1 MNIVGNVLAVSVG
14 RPKQVT
20 RGGRPAET
28 AIWKNNIE
36 GRIRASGVNLEGDEQ
51 SDRQGHGG
59 FDKAIY
65 AYGEHDRLWWESELG
80 RPIPR
85 GGFGEN
91 LTIEGTDIT
100 NAVVGERW
108 RIGSVLVEVS
118 EPRVPCWKLNLVIG
132 EDRFIQR
139 FNAAGR
145 PGTYLRIIE
154 AGVLGPGD
162 QVAVVSRPSHGVTIG
177 AVSEIYQKRAGAER
191 LLAVDELSEAWKAWA
206 RRTIARRG
214 TDTP

>member
-1 MNIVGNVLAVSVG
+1 MNVVGKVLAVSVG
-14 RPKQVT
+14 RPQQVT
-20 RGGRPAET
+20 RSGRPAET
-28 AIWKNNIE
+28 AIWKNNID
-36 GRIRASGVNLEGDEQ
+36 GQVRASGVNLEGDEQ

-65 AYGEHDRLWWESELG
+65 AYSEDDRLWWEHELG
-80 RPIPR
+80 RPILR

-91 LTIEGTDIT
+91 LTIEGIDVT

-118 EPRVPCWKLNLVIG
+118 EPRVPCWKLNLVMG

-139 FNAAGR
+139 FNAGGR

-154 AGVLGPGD
+154 EGLLGAGDEVT
-162 QVAVVSRPSHGVTIG
+162 VVSRPSHDLTIG
-177 AVSEIYQKRAGAER
+177 AVSTIYQQRTGAER
-191 LLAVDELSEAWKAWA
+191 LLDVDELSEAWKAWA
-206 RRTIARRG
+206 RRTIAR
-214 TDTP
+214 